1 MLNTYTSYLL
11 IARDI
16 PKAISRV
23 EIQPLVKRETEYY
36 LANIGKVKSIDEF
49 VNNDRLF
56 KYAMKAFGLGDMD
69 YAKAFMVKALKEG
82 VSDPDSFA
90 NKLTDKRYAA
100 FVAAFNFQKFGENT
114 VTYNPA
120 QQGVPQNYA
129 LQIKL
134 NATQEGLDY
143 YRSET
148 TNFLAQI
155 GNVKSIDDLM
165 ANDRLRNYAMI
176 AYGIDPETETPER
189 VRQMLK
195 GGVSDPDSP
204 ANQLSDKRFA
214 NFVAAFDFATY
225 GDQTT
230 QRAAVQAKTPQG
242 FLDNVGLKPLNGG
255 NRTAQAEVDYYNANI
270 GSVKSIIDLLG
281 DKRLLSFAMSAYGL
295 NAATEQPSKIQAM
308 LAGGVSD
315 PNSPAN
321 QLSDKRYAAFVAAF
335 DFSTYGADTTSREAV
350 TATTPAFYL
359 QGTDPDNAYFRANIG
374 SVKSVN
380 SLLADS
386 RLVRYAMTAFGLD
399 PAKESLDR
407 VRTMLLGGV
416 SDPNSPANQSGDKR
430 YVAFVTAFNFA
441 EYGTDTTSR
450 PEMVEQTVRYHAEN
464 TNPETAYFRA
474 NIGKVTSARDL
485 MNDTRLLTYAM
496 AAFGLDA
503 SVESTDTIKRMLTN
517 GPGDPSS
524 ISNLLLGSKYD
535 RYAAFAA
542 AFDFP
547 TYGAQ
552 ATSRPEVMDATPTAF
567 TTMNTLGLVG
577 PSAETVK
584 AENEYYLANVTKLT
598 SIDDLMADKRL
609 LNYALSAFGLDPQT
623 ENLSRLRNLLEG
635 GVRDPNSPVNKLDDA
650 RYKAFV
656 SSFNFEQYGEEA
668 TTYNPTQQQTVD
680 KYLRQTLEE
689 DAGKT
694 NEGVR
699 LALNF
704 QRKASGITNWYDV
717 LADKALAS
725 VVRTALGLPDSFA
738 TADIDKQAALFESRL
753 DISDFTDPAKLSKF
767 LTRFTSLYEVSNP
780 TSSAATSAAVLFSQP
795 TTISISTDLMIAM
808 QNLRY

>member
-16 PKAISRV
+16 PKAIGQV
-23 EIQPLVKRETEYY
+23 ETQPMVKRETDYY

-56 KYAMKAFGLGDMD
+56 KYAMKAFGLSDMD

-82 VSDPDSFA
+82 VTDPDSFA

-100 FVAAFNFQKFGENT
+100 FVAAFNFQKLGEST

-120 QQGVPQNYA
+120 QQGVTQNYA
-129 LQIKL
+129 VQVQL
-134 NATQEGLDY
+134 NGMQDGLDH
-143 YRSET
+143 YRAET

-165 ANDRLRNYAMI
+165 ANGRLLDYAMT
-176 AYGIDPETETPER
+176 AYGLDPETETPER
-189 VRQMLK
+189 IRQMLE
-195 GGVSDPDSP
+195 GGVSDPNSP
-204 ANQLSDKRFA
+204 ANQSSDKHYA
-214 NFVAAFDFATY
+214 NFVAAFDFEKY

-230 QRAAVQAKTPQG
+230 QRAAVQTQTPQAY
-242 FLDNVGLKPLNGG
+242 LDSVGLTPLNGG
-255 NRTAQAEVDYYNANI
+255 ATATQAEVDYFNANI
-270 GSVKSIIDLLG
+270 GKVKSIVDLLS
-281 DKRLLSFAMSAYGL
+281 DKRLLTFAMAAYGL
-295 NAATEQPSKIQAM
+295 DATTEQPSKIQAM

-321 QLSDKRYAAFVAAF
+321 QLSDKRYAAFVSAF
-335 DFSTYGADTTSREAV
+335 DFAAYGADTTTRDAV
-350 TATTPAFYL
+350 IATTPALYT
-359 QGTDPDNAYFRANIG
+359 QSSDPDNAYFRANIG

-386 RLVRYAMTAFGLD
+386 RLLRYSMAAYGLD
-399 PAKESLDR
+399 SSKESLDR
-407 VRTMLLGGV
+407 VRTMLLGGI

-441 EYGTDTTSR
+441 DYGADATSR
-450 PEMVEQTVRYHAEN
+450 PEASEQTVRYHVEN

-485 MNDTRLLTYAM
+485 MADTRLLTYAM

-503 SVESTDTIKRMLTN
+503 STESTDTIKRMLTN

-524 ISNLLLGSKYD
+524 TANLLLGAKFD

-552 ATSRPEVMDATPTAF
+552 ATSRSEVMDATPTAF
-567 TTMNTLGLVG
+567 TRMNALGLVG
-577 PSAETVK
+577 PSDEQVK
-584 AENEYYLANVTKLT
+584 ADTDYYTANITKVT

-623 ENLSRLRNLLEG
+623 ENTARLRTLLEG
-635 GVRDPNSPVNKLDDA
+635 GVRDPDSPVNKLNDT

-656 SSFNFEQYGEEA
+656 SAFNFEQYGED
-668 TTYNPTQQQTVD
+668 TTTTNPTQQQTVD

-704 QRKASGITNWYDV
+704 QRKAPDITNWYDV
-717 LADKALAS
+717 LADKALAT

-738 TADIDKQAALFESRL
+738 TADIDKQAALFESKL
-753 DISDFTDPAKLSKF
+753 DISDFTDPVKLSKF
-767 LTRFTSLYEVSNP
+767 LTRFTSLYEVEHP
-780 TSSAATSAAVLFSQP
+780 TSSAVTSVSVLFAQP
-795 TTISISTDLMIAM
+795 TTIGISTDLMIAM